1 MINMS
6 ELIQRIG
13 APAFIQVIVEIWNSV
28 FLFIMILSLAFGV
41 RQRKISTG
49 SDRYQAPLTREIMIF
64 FIAVFFYNAFDIA
77 VILIRGLQGRFFT
90 ALNYALEF
98 GYFSLGAFQTLLFLQ
113 VIKKYAAEKNGNA
126 ALKKIA
132 FIIQLLHIPALVFL
146 AATPFTHWLFYI
158 DEHTLYN
165 RGALYPVWYYTTMV
179 AFLFI
184 FAVLIVYR
192 KKMDGFIFQV
202 LLTASV
208 LPIIAFVMNYTY
220 QGISFNNIAVS
231 VSALIIY
238 IFYENHCTSAAVSRE
253 RELNRVQNE
262 LLESKLAMEQA
273 NNEMLLAQ
281 IEPHFISNSLMAL
294 RSQCREYPEIY
305 ESITDFSLYLRS
317 HFEALG
323 STNKMITFEQE
334 MENTEAYLD
343 LEEQNYGDRLQVM
356 YDIECDDFMLPPLS
370 VQPLVENAVRHGVGT
385 YEKGG
390 VVLISS
396 RREQGKIIIEI
407 KDDGSGSRDI
417 TPQQSKR
424 RGIGIDNVRARL
436 KSIVGGEL
444 EVLTNEH
451 GTTARITLPDATG
464 GKTC

>member
-1 MINMS
+1 M
-6 ELIQRIG
+6 
-13 APAFIQVIVEIWNSV
+13 
-28 FLFIMILSLAFGV
+28 
-41 RQRKISTG
+41 
-49 SDRYQAPLTREIMIF
+49 
-64 FIAVFFYNAFDIA
+64 
-77 VILIRGLQGRFFT
+77 
-90 ALNYALEF
+90 
-98 GYFSLGAFQTLLFLQ
+98 
-113 VIKKYAAEKNGNA
+113 
-126 ALKKIA
+126 
-132 FIIQLLHIPALVFL
+132 
-146 AATPFTHWLFYI
+146 
-158 DEHTLYN
+158 
-165 RGALYPVWYYTTMV
+165 YPVWYYTTMV

-317 HFEALG
+317 HFEALC

-444 EVLTNEH
+444 EVLTNEY